1 MIKLTPYQKTL
12 ETDKKDLEKELAPN
26 RAEQIKKKGELEIM
40 KIEESIIKQES
51 SIKETTSIFPIDF
64 NSIITALDNLAL
76 LERKAKQLKQIM
88 EELFP
93 K

>member
-51 SIKETTSIFPIDF
+51 SIKETTSVFPIDF

>member
-40 KIEESIIKQES
+40 KIEESIIKQ
-51 SIKETTSIFPIDF
+51 
-64 NSIITALDNLAL
+64 
-76 LERKAKQLKQIM
+76 
-88 EELFP
+88 
-93 K
+93 

>member
-26 RAEQIKKKGELEIM
+26 RAEQMKKKGELEIM

-51 SIKETTSIFPIDF
+51 SIKETTSVFPIDF